1 MNEKTLSY
9 IESHWDECIKENHED
24 NDTLIGLPYP
34 YTVPAVGHF
43 DEMYYWDTYFTNAG
57 LILTGRVYQ
66 AKYNVDNMLYLIA
79 RFGHMPNGN
88 RTYYLS
94 RSQPPYLSMMVRD
107 IYDAL
112 GDKAWL
118 AGAYRGLTD
127 EYRFWQEKR
136 MTPCGLNQY
145 SDNSPDDEFERIAS
159 DFGKRVGY
167 MPPDKSL
174 RQIGHHYLSVAESGW
189 DITARFGFEA
199 EQYVQVDLNCLLY
212 RLERNMAYF
221 SDELGYDEHELWET
235 RADERK
241 AKMLALMTDE
251 NGLLLD
257 YNFVTRT
264 RSDTFS
270 ANSYMPLFVGLA
282 DEACAEAL
290 VRALPRIE
298 AEYGILA
305 TESNPRVG
313 NYQWGTPN
321 GWPCMQMVLFD
332 GLFAYGYTKEARR
345 IAEKYIALCDD
356 CLEKTGKLWE
366 KYNVLKGNIEVKDE
380 YKMPAMMGWTAG
392 VYLAA
397 GRLLS
402 AR

>member
-1 MNEKTLSY
+1 MNEKVLFY
-9 IESHWDECIKENHED
+9 IESHWDECVKQNRED
-24 NDTLIGLPYP
+24 DGTLIGMPYP

-43 DEMYYWDTYFTNAG
+43 DEMYYWDTYFTNVG
-57 LILTGRVYQ
+57 LILSGRVYQ

-79 RFGHMPNGN
+79 RFGHVLNGN

-107 IYDAL
+107 VYETL

-118 AGAYRGLTD
+118 AGAYRGLAN
-127 EYRFWQEKR
+127 EYTFWQEKR

-145 SDNSPDDEFERIAS
+145 SDNSETDYLEEIAH
-159 DFGKRVGY
+159 DYGKRIGY
-167 MPPDKSL
+167 MPDRSL
-174 RQIGHHYLSVAESGW
+174 REIGLHYLSVAESGW
-189 DITARFGFEA
+189 DINTRFGFEA

-212 RLERNMAYF
+212 RLEKNMAYF
-221 SDELGYDEHELWET
+221 SNELGYGESELWEK
-235 RADERK
+235 RAAERK

-257 YNFVTRT
+257 YSFVTKT
-264 RSDTFS
+264 LSDTFS

-282 DEACAEAL
+282 DDMQARAL
-290 VRALPRIE
+290 VKALPRIE

-305 TESNPRVG
+305 TEKNTRPGS
-313 NYQWGTPN
+313 YQWGTPN
-321 GWPCMQMVLFD
+321 GWPCMQQVVFD
-332 GLFAYGYTKEARR
+332 GLSAYGYTKDARR
-345 IAEKYIALCDD
+345 IAQKYVDLCEN

-366 KYNVLKGNIEVKDE
+366 KYNVVEGNVLVTDE